1 MAPGLD
7 TMLPPHLVQMPTSQ
21 KFNLKFQNR
30 VTAVIH
36 FSTHQ
41 LLPCHLFWPLPLLLQ
56 FTVSHTK
63 GTTRATELVSVPIF
77 SIMVSWPLLMP

>member
-1 MAPGLD
+1 MAPGLE

-36 FSTHQ
+36 FSTRQ
-41 LLPCHLFWPLPLLLQ
+41 FLPCDLFWPLPLLLQ
-56 FTVSHTK
+56 FTASHIK
-63 GTTRATELVSVPIF
+63 GTTMATELVSVPIF
-77 SIMVSWPLLMP
+77 SIMVSWPLPMP